1 MFDAAKLDRT
11 QILGKISYFFA
22 NVVLSY
28 FGEPL
33 SDFHTIQELRDV
45 LKEHD
50 FMVEDIIET
59 NDCVNDTYFK
69 FSHLK
74 LVKSGGF
81 YFITTKLNK

>member
-1 MFDAAKLDRT
+1 
-11 QILGKISYFFA
+11 
-22 NVVLSY
+22 
-28 FGEPL
+28 
-33 SDFHTIQELRDV
+33 
-45 LKEHD
+45 
-50 FMVEDIIET
+50 MVEDIIET